1 MYVYIYIY
9 IYIQSYQK
17 GNQQYIIISKRE
29 SAVVNL
35 RNTFYIINEHITLT
49 IAKISSPIVINMPTT
64 GLLSDETKGSFV
76 RW

>member
-9 IYIQSYQK
+9 IIISK
-17 GNQQYIIISKRE
+17 RESAVYIIISKRE

-49 IAKISSPIVINMPTT
+49 IAKISSPIVINMPTR
-64 GLLSDETKGSFV
+64 GLLADETKGSFV